1 VGSDWEKKKKLE
13 KGNIC
18 DKTAWNEKD
27 GEKKNKVTQRKT
39 EVRQKKAKSHEGNAK
54 WEKKRNCSNGS
65 LEPMF

>member
-1 VGSDWEKKKKLE
+1 MKFEKKTKPE

-18 DKTAWNEKD
+18 DKTHMKWKGRKKTKSHEGSQKWD
-27 GEKKNKVTQRKT
+27 EKKP
-39 EVRQKKAKSHEGNAK
+39 KSHEGNAK